1 MDGIFI
7 SYRRDDSAGY
17 AGRLYDRLAKH
28 FGAQRVFMD
37 VEGIE
42 PGADFV
48 NAIEEAVSS
57 CQVLIVI
64 IGDEWTHGTDAAGR
78 RRLDD
83 PNDFIRLETSAALK
97 RNIRVVPVLV
107 DGAVMP
113 RAEDLPDEIKSLAR
127 RQAIEIS
134 HKQWEASSG
143 ELIRTLERILSKVS
157 PEAPVPEAPANRT
170 AGNGATP
177 PAGKKSWVWPAAVAG
192 FVMLGAALWWAL
204 AARAPSGELA
214 MQPSV
219 PVTAQSRP
227 APPAVITPPAI
238 NPAQPVAPTMGHTQA
253 PTVAAVASSPPDAP
267 EPGAQSA
274 PRPTSQAIL
283 TPSASAAAPAPG
295 PTSQPVPVAALP
307 KILEFK
313 AEVGTTGARLCYQV
327 SNADSVTLSP
337 RPGELERPD
346 KGCVQ
351 VEMDAMD
358 KATTFTLTAR
368 RAERTVRKT
377 LLVAAQTVPIAK
389 PLAEQARPAPA
400 ATTATAP
407 AGGSASAL
415 PRMGE
420 SWSYR
425 SSGKWP
431 TSPKLRFEIV
441 VQSVTA
447 DGLITDA
454 LRPLDPSAGLAP
466 EVRRSRGSKPDIIPW
481 TGIGNEFSPYLGAF
495 VALADM
501 EKQSGFPT
509 PDLGPYWT
517 QWYSEAR
524 GQGQESVS
532 VPAGTF
538 SAYKVEVWSS
548 RRATGGA
555 AQASIEPVRVNYLIW
570 YAPQVKRYVKLQRR
584 VTSPSGQEIEKDV
597 VELVSYR

>member
-17 AGRLYDRLAKH
+17 AGRLYDRLAAH
-28 FGAQRVFMD
+28 FGPQRVFMD

-64 IGDEWTHGTDAAGR
+64 IGDEWTHGTDAAGN

-113 RAEDLPDEIKSLAR
+113 RAEELPEEIKSLTR

-143 ELIRTLERILSKVS
+143 ELIRTLERILSKAS
-157 PEAPVPEAPANRT
+157 IEAPVPLAPANRT
-170 AGNGATP
+170 EGAGAATP
-177 PAGKKSWVWPAAVAG
+177 GSHKSWFWPAAAG
-192 FVMLGAALWWAL
+192 VVMLGGALWWAL
-204 AARAPSGELA
+204 AARAPSSEPVT
-214 MQPSV
+214 QPSV
-219 PVTAQSRP
+219 PVTAQSRQT
-227 APPAVITPPAI
+227 PPAVATPPTI
-238 NPAQPVAPTMGHTQA
+238 TPAQPAA
-253 PTVAAVASSPPDAP
+253 PTVGQMQASTVTSVASSPPDAP
-267 EPGAQSA
+267 AASAQGA
-274 PRPTSQAIL
+274 PRPTPQSVS
-283 TPSASAAAPAPG
+283 TPSASAAAPVPG
-295 PTSQPVPVAALP
+295 PTTLPVHVVALP

-313 AEVGTTGARLCYQV
+313 AEVGTTSARLCYQV

-346 KGCVQ
+346 KGCVR
-351 VEMDAMD
+351 VELET
-358 KATTFTLTAR
+358 ATTFTLTAH
-368 RAERTVRKT
+368 RADRTVRKT
-377 LLVAAQTVPIAK
+377 LLVAAPAPPIAK
-389 PLAEQARPAPA
+389 PAAEPTQPVPA
-400 ATTATAP
+400 AASSTGP
-407 AGGSASAL
+407 AGASASVL

-420 SWSYR
+420 RWSYR

-454 LRPLDPSAGLAP
+454 LRPLDPGAGPAP
-466 EVRRSRGSKPDIIPW
+466 EIGRSRGSKPDIIAW
-481 TGIGNEFSPYLGAF
+481 NGIGNEFSPYLGAY
-495 VALADM
+495 VTLADM
-501 EKQSGFPT
+501 DKQRGFPT
-509 PDLGPYWT
+509 PDLSPQWT
-517 QWYSEAR
+517 QWYSEASA
-524 GQGQESVS
+524 QGLESVS

-538 SAYKVEVWSS
+538 SAHKIEVWSS
-548 RRATGGA
+548 RHATGGVT
-555 AQASIEPVRVNYLIW
+555 QASIEPVRVHYLIW

-584 VTSPSGQEIEKDV
+584 VTSAAGQEIEKDV
-597 VELVSYR
+597 VELVSYRLP

>member
-17 AGRLYDRLAKH
+17 AGRLYDRLATH
-28 FGAQRVFMD
+28 FGPQRVFMD

-57 CQVLIVI
+57 CQVLIVL

-113 RAEDLPDEIKSLAR
+113 HAEELPDEIKALTR
-127 RQAIEIS
+127 RQAIELS

-157 PEAPVPEAPANRT
+157 AETPVAVAPANQT
-170 AGNGATP
+170 VDNGSAP
-177 PAGKKSWVWPAAVAG
+177 PSSKSWVWPAAAAG
-192 FVMLGAALWWAL
+192 VLMLGAALWWAL
-204 AARAPSGELA
+204 AARTPSSKPV

-219 PVTAQSRP
+219 PVTAQVRP
-227 APPAVITPPAI
+227 APPAVATPPAI
-238 NPAQPVAPTMGHTQA
+238 TPAQPEA
-253 PTVAAVASSPPDAP
+253 PTVGHKSTPTVAGVVSSPADAP
-267 EPGAQSA
+267 AASAQSS
-274 PRPTSQAIL
+274 PRTIPQSGSP
-283 TPSASAAAPAPG
+283 PSTAAP
-295 PTSQPVPVAALP
+295 SVPVATVQPAPIVVLP

-313 AEVGTTGARLCYQV
+313 AEVGTTSARLCYQV

-346 KGCVQ
+346 RGCVQ
-351 VEMDAMD
+351 VAMD
-358 KATTFTLTAR
+358 TETTFTLTAR
-368 RAERTVRKT
+368 QAERTVRKT
-377 LLVAAQTVPIAK
+377 LLVAAPAVSVAK
-389 PLAEQARPAPA
+389 PLAEPARPAPA
-400 ATTATAP
+400 TATAP
-407 AGGSASAL
+407 AGESASAL
-415 PRMGE
+415 PRIGE

-454 LRPLDPSAGLAP
+454 LRPLDPGAGLAP
-466 EVRRSRGSKPDIIPW
+466 EVRRSRGSKPDIIRW
-481 TGIGNEFSPYLGAF
+481 NGIGNEFSPYLGAF

-501 EKQSGFPT
+501 DKQSGFPT
-509 PDLGPYWT
+509 PDLGSYWT

-524 GQGQESVS
+524 SQGQDSVS

-538 SAYKVEVWSS
+538 SARKIEVWSS

-584 VTSPSGQEIEKDV
+584 VTSASGQEIENDV
-597 VELVSYR
+597 IELVSHRQP